1 MPLAVGAG
9 LGHLSDHPAHVDA
22 DHTIGGNQALEGLT
36 TAGWSSMS
44 WPLVSTWLTV
54 ADEPVFQGPG
64 SPAADGLTTYVSG
77 ETGLGHD
84 RNLAAVVRRASC
96 CRGRTQTRNQEH
108 RCLARQETSRASPS
122 RFRRTCPV
130 VFIGPSG
137 QPPPRE
143 PTGVYV
149 SPRLRSIFSISAT
162 SSSSLRII

>member
-22 DHTIGGNQALEGLT
+22 DHTIGGNQALEVYHRGVEFDVLAAGLDR
-36 TAGWSSMS
+36 
-44 WPLVSTWLTV
+44 LTV
-54 ADEPVFQGPG
+54 ADEPVFPGPG

-84 RNLAAVVRRASC
+84 RNLAARASGVVLPE
-96 CRGRTQTRNQEH
+96 GRTQTRNQEH

-122 RFRRTCPV
+122 RFRRTCLV
-130 VFIGPSG
+130 AFIGPSG

-143 PTGVYV
+143 PTGVY
-149 SPRLRSIFSISAT
+149 T
-162 SSSSLRII
+162 